1 MQKEVEENIDKFYY
15 YLKHQKK
22 YSENT
27 ITAYIK
33 DITYFYEYLKCDIKL
48 NNDDISKYL
57 VHLYNDLKL
66 SKSSIG
72 RKLSSLR
79 SFYNYLLREEIIN
92 INYFED
98 VSNPKKPLLLP
109 KYLKDDEVNKIFSVC
124 MNNDNISI
132 RDRVIIE
139 LLYSSGIRV
148 SELVNIK
155 LLDINFK
162 DKEIKVLGKGEKER
176 IVMFN
181 DSCMEALKIFINEVR
196 PKIYKKEN
204 GYLFIGRNNGHMS
217 AKSIRDI
224 LNKIRIKAGLE
235 EGLHP
240 HLFRHTFATDMLNN
254 GADLVSV
261 KELLGHESLNTTS
274 IYTHVSDEHIRKIYD
289 MAHPRAKKE

>member
-1 MQKEVEENIDKFYY
+1 MTTLIEEYLNYIKNIRS
-15 YLKHQKK
+15 
-22 YSENT
+22 YSDNT
-27 ITAYIK
+27 ISGYQNELAKFQNYLEEHRIDFKKITK
-33 DITYFYEYLKCDIKL
+33 DEIWEYLKYLDTLKYS
-48 NNDDISKYL
+48 NTSISR
-57 VHLYNDLKL
+57 HI
-66 SKSSIG
+66 SA
-72 RKLSSLR
+72 LR

-98 VSNPKKPLLLP
+98 VSNPKKTLLLP

-204 GYLFIGRNNGHMS
+204 GYLFIGRNNGHIS

-224 LNKIRIKAGLE
+224 LNKIRIKAGLK